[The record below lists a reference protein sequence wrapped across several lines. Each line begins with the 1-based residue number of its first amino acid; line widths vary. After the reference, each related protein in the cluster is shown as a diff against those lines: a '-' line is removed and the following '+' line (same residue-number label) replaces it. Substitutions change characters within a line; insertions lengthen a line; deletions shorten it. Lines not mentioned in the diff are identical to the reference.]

1 MMIKKLCDK
10 YTDLLEEDILILQ
23 ELSTFLPLISRVT
36 DGDVF
41 IDCKTKDP
49 NTAIVVAEFRKE
61 KSLYKEIVVGK
72 FALRENEP
80 AALRTLDTGNSTSQL
95 NGVSQENIPIEQ
107 STTAIKNGDKIIGV
121 LIVEKDITRDF
132 IEKHNLNI
140 INTSEIINDDNKVK
154 SKDKYTH
161 DIGEYSVDGILIF
174 DESGHLTYCNPV
186 AKLIYK
192 KLGYRDELI
201 GMNFRNLV
209 LENIRF
215 KDILHRKYIET
226 QELVI
231 GEFCF
236 SAKYSL
242 LSSGLEVVVLI
253 RDLTE
258 LKKQRQE
265 LVSRSVAIRE
275 IHHRVKNNLQTIASL
290 LRMQSRRT
298 SDYAVKSAFAESI
311 NRILS
316 IAVTHEIL
324 AQNGVGTIDIKEMIT
339 SLIENTIYYNSK
351 PDMDIMVEVLGDT
364 FEVDSQKATAIALIV
379 NELLQNS
386 FEHAF
391 RGKNCGRVELEIES
405 DFLYSQITVKDDGVG
420 FDVNSIKET
429 SFGINIVKGL
439 VRETL
444 GGDVSIVA
452 DDNGTNVVFSFLTNQ
467 WKC

>member
-154 SKDKYTH
+154 SKDQYTH

-351 PDMDIMVEVLGDT
+351 PNMDIMVEVLGDT

-467 WKC
+467 

>member
-1 MMIKKLCDK
+1 MMMLNRLCEK
-10 YTDLLEEDILILQ
+10 YTDLLEEDILIIQ

-107 STTAIKNGDKIIGV
+107 STTAIKNKDKIIGV

-132 IEKHNLNI
+132 IEKHNINILN
-140 INTSEIINDDNKVK
+140 NAEISKDESNIKV
-154 SKDKYTH
+154 KDKYTH

-174 DESGHLTYCNPV
+174 DERGHLTYCNPV

-209 LENIRF
+209 LESIKF
-215 KDILHRKYIET
+215 KDILARKYIET

-242 LSSGLEVVVLI
+242 LSSGAEVVVLI

-298 SDYAVKSAFAESI
+298 KDEAVKSAFAESI

-351 PDMDIMVEVLGDT
+351 PNMDIVVEVLGDT

-391 RGKNCGRVELEIES
+391 RGKNWGKVELKIES
-405 DFLYSQITVKDDGVG
+405 DFLYSQITVKDNGVG
-420 FDVNSIKET
+420 FDVNGIKES
-429 SFGINIVKGL
+429 SFGINIVRGL

-444 GGDVSIVA
+444 GGEVSIDA
-452 DDNGTNVVFSFLTNQ
+452 DNNGTNVVFSFLTNQ
-467 WKC
+467 

>member
-467 WKC
+467 

>member
-236 SAKYSL
+236 SSKYSL

-391 RGKNCGRVELEIES
+391 RGKSCGRVELEIES

>member
-236 SAKYSL
+236 SSKYSL

-391 RGKNCGRVELEIES
+391 RGKSCGRVELEIES

-467 WKC
+467 